1 MNIKKRIKEGL
12 KKVYSRI
19 FLNSF
24 PEDIHG
30 VSGSQSKYEEEEQ
43 TSSFNTSLK
52 PIAFYLPQFHPFKE
66 NDEFWGEGFTEWRN
80 VKRAKPLYHGHNQ
93 PRIPDELGYYDLRE
107 KEVFQRQIELA
118 KQYEIHGFCFHHY
131 YLEHRPIMRNPI
143 NLFLENKD
151 LDFPF
156 CLHWANEPW
165 TVRWDGEREK
175 GGILLKQTHDDV
187 ENMGFIKD
195 ALSAFKDK
203 RYIRIDNKPVLL
215 IYRPAL
221 FPDFKKTAETW
232 REYCRENGL
241 NGLYLIM
248 VQTFFDNTKNPQK
261 YGCDAAVEFPPHQGF
276 CVSKKLDV
284 PFQNENFEGEI
295 IDYQKLAAFSMKKK
309 KPPYTL
315 FRGIMPD
322 WDNTA
327 RTKQAKIYHGSSPAV
342 YKEWLTALYKYTKN
356 NLPPNQQFV
365 FINAWNEWAEGAY
378 LEPDKTNRYAYLN
391 ATARALI
398 NSEETK

>member
-1 MNIKKRIKEGL
+1 MKIRRKIKEAL
-12 KKVYSRI
+12 KHVYARI
-19 FLNSF
+19 FLNTFSKF
-24 PEDIHG
+24 SDNSLGHKP
-30 VSGSQSKYEEEEQ
+30 KYEKEEFPSITK
-43 TSSFNTSLK
+43 TSIK

-66 NDEFWGEGFTEWRN
+66 NDDFWGKGFTEWKN
-80 VKRAKPLYHGHNQ
+80 VRRAEPLFQSHNQ
-93 PRIPDELGYYDLRE
+93 PRIPGEMGYYDLRN
-107 KEVFQRQIELA
+107 KGVFQRQIELA
-118 KQYEIHGFCFHHY
+118 KQYGIYGFFFHHY
-131 YLEHRPIMRNPI
+131 YLENRSIMRKPI

-175 GGILLKQTHDDV
+175 GGILLKQTHDDA

-195 ALSAFKDK
+195 TLLAFKDK
-203 RYIRIDNKPVLL
+203 RYIRIDDKPVLL

-221 FPDFKKTAETW
+221 FPDLKKTAEVW

-241 NGLYLIM
+241 KGLYLVM
-248 VQTFFDNTKNPQK
+248 VQTFFDNTKDPQK

-276 CVSKKLDV
+276 CISKKLDF
-284 PFQNENFEGEI
+284 PFHSDNFEGEI
-295 IDYQKLAAFSMKKK
+295 IDYQKMAAFSMQKK

-342 YKEWLTALYKYTKN
+342 YQEWLTNLGKYTKN
-356 NLPPNQQFV
+356 NLPPDQQFV

-378 LEPDKTNRYAYLN
+378 LEPDNKYGYAYLN
-391 ATARALI
+391 ATARALKL
-398 NSEETK
+398 E